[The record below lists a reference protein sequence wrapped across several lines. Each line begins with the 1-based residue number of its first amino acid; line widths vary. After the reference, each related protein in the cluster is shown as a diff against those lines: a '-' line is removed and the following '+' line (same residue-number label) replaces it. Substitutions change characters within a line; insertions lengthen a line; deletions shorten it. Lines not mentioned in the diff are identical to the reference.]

1 VKNSS
6 IGIAIL
12 TYNSAHHLPF
22 CLPPLEG
29 FKVLIV
35 DPQSTDE
42 TITLAKKM
50 GAEVLEIPYEEFNHG
65 LTREKARIHLG
76 TDIVVFMTPDAY
88 GIAGFVQKL
97 VEPIVKQEADLAY
110 ARQLPKEGASYF
122 ESMPRQLNYPGS
134 SHIRSWEDKKEWG
147 SFLFFFSDSCS
158 AYSNKAL
165 DQIGGFSECLLGED
179 ALACAKILKQGGN
192 VAYVAEAEVYHSHTY
207 TLLQEF
213 RRYFDTG
220 LARKALTPFLKEVGT
235 DSQYGKQFTK
245 QFLTNIPKHLIP
257 YGILHLG
264 MKWFGYHVG
273 KYLGFHLPTWMKKKL
288 SSQKFYWVTRSKR

>member
-1 VKNSS
+1 MKNSS

-35 DPQSTDE
+35 DPQSEDE
-42 TITLAKKM
+42 TVLIAKKM
-50 GAEVLEIPYEEFNHG
+50 GAEVLSIPYEEFNHG
-65 LTREKARIHLG
+65 LTREKARIHLR

-88 GIAGFVQKL
+88 GKVGFVQQL

-110 ARQLPKEGASYF
+110 ARQLPREGSSYF
-122 ESMPRQLNYPGS
+122 ESMPRQLNYPKKG
-134 SHIRSWEDKKEWG
+134 HIRSWEDKKQWG

-165 DQIGGFSECLLGED
+165 DKIGGFSECLLGED
-179 ALACAKILKQGGN
+179 ALACAKILKNGGK
-192 VAYVAEAEVYHSHTY
+192 VAYVAEAEVYHSHSY

-220 LARKALTPFLKEVGT
+220 LARKALEPFLKEVGT
-235 DSQYGKQFTK
+235 DSQYGKRFTK
-245 QFLTNIPKHLIP
+245 QFLANLPMHLVP
-257 YGILHLG
+257 YGILNLS
-264 MKWFGYHVG
+264 MKWFGYQMG
-273 KYLGFHLPTWMKKKL
+273 KYLGPHLPTWIKKKL
-288 SSQKFYWVTRSKR
+288 SSQKFYWITHS